1 MDIDKIFEFV
11 NNMVPQIGVIPTV
24 ILLLFLIAVVILIGI
39 ILKVLNSKDKMTEN
53 VLEELSNQ
61 SDRSMEFMKTAVSEI
76 KELSILSTT
85 ELRGNTK
92 QIETLVNLL
101 HLLIADGTISKKSKD
116 DDDDDPTP
124 PNNKK
129 KIKKKTKDQDLP
141 DGGDGS

>member
-11 NNMVPQIGVIPTV
+11 SNMVPQIGVIPTV

-39 ILKVLNSKDKMTEN
+39 ILKVLNSKDKMTEY

-116 DDDDDPTP
+116 DDDPTP
-124 PNNKK
+124 TNNKK
-129 KIKKKTKDQDLP
+129 KTKKKTKDQDLP

>member
-92 QIETLVNLL
+92 QIESLVNLL